1 MLHQV
6 DPRAVVSHIQARMLL
21 AAVGEQEP
29 TGPRLVAFFGLMY
42 YAGLRPEEAVA
53 LGKEHLSLP
62 AATRNAETGQ
72 WAFPDGDGWGEI
84 HLERAQPEVA
94 ADWTT
99 GNGSNEERSLK
110 HRDLGE
116 SRTVPCPPE
125 LTVLLLDHLARFGT
139 APDGRLFWSVRT
151 GGRIGSTVYRTWA
164 TARAAVS
171 PRSPGVT
178 VGETSI

>member
-6 DPRAVVSHIQARMLL
+6 DRRAVVSHIQARMLL

-42 YAGLRPEEAVA
+42 YAALRPEEAVA
-53 LGKEHLSLP
+53 LGKEHLPLP

-72 WAFPDGDGWGEI
+72 WEFPDGDGWGEI
-84 HLERAQPEVA
+84 HLERAQSEVA

-99 GNGSNEERSLK
+99 GNGSNEERGLK

-116 SRTVPCPPE
+116 SRTVRCLPE

-164 TARAAVS
+164 TALAAVS